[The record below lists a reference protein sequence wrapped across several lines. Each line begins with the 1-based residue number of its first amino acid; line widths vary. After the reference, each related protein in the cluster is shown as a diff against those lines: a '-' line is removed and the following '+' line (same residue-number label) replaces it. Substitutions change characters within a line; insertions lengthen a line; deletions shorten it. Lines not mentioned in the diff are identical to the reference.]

1 MLLKGGQT
9 LLPGQLPQSEATAPK
24 LEASLLPKPRKR
36 KLAEIKEELESGDS
50 GSDDDDEVEVDWR
63 AKAL

>member
-9 LLPGQLPQSEATAPK
+9 VLPGNLPQSEATAPR

-36 KLAEIKEELESGDS
+36 KLAEIKEEDESDLS
-50 GSDDDDEVEVDWR
+50 GSDDEDELDWR